1 MVETTLAQKIRPQFP
16 ILNRRINGK
25 PFVYLDTGATSLKP
39 LSVYQA
45 VQHYLSQVSANIHR
59 AVYTTGEEATRVY
72 EETRSQ
78 CVEFVGAKS
87 EREIIFTS
95 GTTMGINLV
104 ARAWGDAFLK
114 PGDEIL
120 VTTLEHHANLVPW
133 QMLCERKGAV
143 LKAVPLLS
151 DGSLDL
157 EAARALL
164 GPKVKLF
171 AFTLASNAIGTIAP
185 AQTLISWAKEM
196 GCVTLVDAAQWVGH
210 DSLKVDELG
219 CDFAVF
225 SAHKMY
231 GPTGVGVLYGK
242 EALLEQLPPFLGGGD
257 MIREVTLTH
266 STYADLPHRL
276 EAGTPP
282 IAEVFGF
289 GAALD
294 FMNSLPKNELKQQ
307 EKALR
312 LYLENRLK
320 ELPEVK
326 QIGTCSH
333 RAGIV
338 SFVVDGVHPHDVGT
352 LLDQEGVAVRVGHHC
367 AQPVLSAL
375 GVYSTVRASLGVY
388 NTAEDVDTLILGL
401 KKIIPMFR

>member
-39 LSVYQA
+39 LSVCQA

-320 ELPEVK
+320 EMPEVK

-388 NTAEDVDTLILGL
+388 NIAEDVDALILGL

>member
-1 MVETTLAQKIRPQFP
+1 
-16 ILNRRINGK
+16 
-25 PFVYLDTGATSLKP
+25 
-39 LSVYQA
+39 